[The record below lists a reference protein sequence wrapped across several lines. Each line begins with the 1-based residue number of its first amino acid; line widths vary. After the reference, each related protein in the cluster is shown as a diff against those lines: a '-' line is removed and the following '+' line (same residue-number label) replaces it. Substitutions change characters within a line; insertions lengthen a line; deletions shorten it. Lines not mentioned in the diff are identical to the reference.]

1 MNETTQATSLETLD
15 SIHHL
20 AIIVT
25 DVAASVAW
33 YQANF
38 KCAVTYQDATWAL
51 LKFANTSMALVI
63 PAQHPP
69 HIGIQVDDA
78 ARFGP
83 LTTHR
88 DGTRSVYV
96 NDPDGNALEM
106 MARESA
112 RTG

>member
-1 MNETTQATSLETLD
+1 MDQTTQAASPETLD

-20 AIIVT
+20 AIEVQ

-33 YQANF
+33 YQVNF
-38 KCAVTYQDATWAL
+38 KCAVSYQDATWAL

-69 HIGIQVDDA
+69 HIGFVVDDA
-78 ARFGP
+78 TRFGD

-106 MARESA
+106 MARESTRA
-112 RTG
+112 G

>member
-1 MNETTQATSLETLD
+1 MDQTTQAASPETLD

-20 AIIVT
+20 AIAVQ

-33 YQANF
+33 YRANF
-38 KCAVTYQDATWAL
+38 KCTVTYQDDTWAL

-63 PAQHPP
+63 PAQHPS
-69 HIGIQVDDA
+69 HIGFVVDDA
-78 ARFGP
+78 TRFGN

-112 RTG
+112 RAG

>member
-1 MNETTQATSLETLD
+1 MDNKADTTDQPALD

-20 AIIVT
+20 AIAVT
-25 DVAASVAW
+25 DVAASVRW
-33 YQANF
+33 YQDNF
-38 KCAVTYQDATWAL
+38 ACRVAYQDATWAL

-78 ARFGP
+78 ARFGT
-83 LTTHR
+83 LITHR